1 MRFFLDYDPIPTAK
15 AVKQPILIVQGA
27 TDQQVRAEE
36 ATLLERAFASGGNRR
51 VTVKVLPE
59 RNHLFLRDAS
69 GHPSGY
75 AKLTQNKVDGEVLGT
90 VADWLATT
98 LRAR

>member
-1 MRFFLDYDPIPTAK
+1 
-15 AVKQPILIVQGA
+15 VKQPVLILQGA

-36 ATLLERAFASGGNRR
+36 ATHPRRRASASGGNRR
-51 VTVKVLPE
+51 VTAQGAS
-59 RNHLFLRDAS
+59 RTATISSCAIAS